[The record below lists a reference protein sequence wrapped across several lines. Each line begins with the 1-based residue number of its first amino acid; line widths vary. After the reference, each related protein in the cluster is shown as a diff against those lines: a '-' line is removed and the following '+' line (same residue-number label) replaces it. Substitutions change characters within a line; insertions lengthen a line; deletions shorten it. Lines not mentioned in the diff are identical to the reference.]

1 MNTKNYFWRWFLK
14 GTSLV
19 QIIVGVFITFFIIGI
34 LFYKS
39 FDLSESWSYIEPI
52 ISGFTLIAAVFIW
65 YNEKQQ
71 EWRESLP
78 KKMDVDYILD
88 GETFWSVKMAPLA
101 SEQDIRAWGQ
111 SIVKTIG
118 NDKSNVDLKGFEILS
133 AESHKETGKP
143 TIMLYK
149 VHFYLKNPIKHVV
162 AGSVLTFDSNGIA
175 QFETKDVDV

>member
-52 ISGFTLIAAVFIW
+52 ISGFTLITAVFIW
-65 YNEKQQ
+65 YNEKKQ

-78 KKMDVDYILD
+78 KKMEVEYILD
-88 GETFWSVKMAPLA
+88 GNTYWSVRNAPLT

-111 SIVKTIG
+111 SIAKTML
-118 NDKSNVDLKGFEILS
+118 NENVYVDLKGFEILS
-133 AESHKETGKP
+133 TEIRKETGKK

-149 VHFYLKNPIKHVV
+149 VRFYLKKRIEGVV
-162 AGSVLTFDSNGIA
+162 AGSILTFDSNGIA
-175 QFETKDVDV
+175 QIDTKEPAV